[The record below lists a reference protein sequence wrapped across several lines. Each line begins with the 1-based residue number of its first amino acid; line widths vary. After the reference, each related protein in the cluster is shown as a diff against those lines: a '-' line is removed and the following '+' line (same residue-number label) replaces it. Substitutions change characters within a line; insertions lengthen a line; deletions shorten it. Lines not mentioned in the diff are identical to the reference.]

1 MKKLLVAAA
10 LVLSASAAFAGDSDA
25 LKAIKKAKTYAEAE
39 QLIKS
44 SLSSLASDEEKA
56 AAYNTL
62 AELALKPVTEQSK
75 IVTENQVAQQMG
87 TATKEVDYETLYRG
101 LPQAFA
107 AAEECYKYD
116 QLPNAKGKVKP
127 RFSDKL
133 ATTLYNLRGELLN
146 GGLYYQSSD
155 QKMGLQLAQLYCST
169 ASSQLFSGVK
179 QAEDPN
185 VTVAGYLA
193 CFLAY
198 QTKDFAAA
206 ETYADYALNDST
218 YGQQALQIKFES
230 MKHSLASHAD
240 SVAYVGKVE
249 ELYQKMP
256 DNQYIFASLVD
267 GYSNLG
273 QQDKANEVV
282 DKRLAASPN
291 DFLALYVKG
300 QFLFYGKKYEEA
312 TSYLEKASASA
323 PEASKVAATAMLGDC
338 YFYHAQ
344 ERLEGVKGALSAA
357 AKKQFDPYFQ
367 QAADKYEEAKKYDT
381 DGTQKGLYAARL
393 YNCYYFI
400 FGENDARSQEAKSYA
415 GY

>member
-1 MKKLLVAAA
+1 MKKLLVAA
-10 LVLSASAAFAGDSDA
+10 LMVLSTSAAFAGPSEA
-25 LKAIKKAKTYAEAE
+25 LKAIQKAKTYAEAE
-39 QLIKS
+39 QLVKS
-44 SLSSLASDEEKA
+44 SLSSLANDEEKA
-56 AAYNTL
+56 TAYNKL
-62 AELALKPVTEQSK
+62 ASLALETVEGQTK
-75 IVTENQVAQQMG
+75 IVTENQLAQQMG
-87 TATKEVDYETLYRG
+87 TATKDVNYDALYG
-101 LPQAFA
+101 ALPLAIS

-116 QLPNAKGKVKP
+116 QLPNSKGKVKP

-169 ASSQLFSGVK
+169 ASSKLFANVK

-198 QTKDFAAA
+198 QTKDYAAA

-218 YGQQALQIKFES
+218 YGPQALQIKFES
-230 MKHSLASHAD
+230 MKHSLTSHAD

-273 QQDKANEVV
+273 QQDKANAVV
-282 DKRLAASPN
+282 DKRLAVSPN

-300 QFLFYGKKYEEA
+300 QFLFYGKQYEEA
-312 TSYLEKASASA
+312 TPYLEKAAAAA
-323 PEASKVAATAMLGDC
+323 PEASKVQTTAMLGDC

-381 DGTQKGLYAARL
+381 DGTLKSQYAARL
-393 YNCYYFI
+393 YNCYYFL
-400 FGENDARSQEAKSYA
+400 FGENDARSQEAKTYA